1 MQTLLDANELWGLID
16 MSKVK
21 SKEEDLITI
30 ITYTK
35 KENKAWNLLFQSLS
49 NNQLMIVLKETT
61 THGIWEVVEKGYVDK
76 GLVNK
81 IFQTKKFFMLQMNHN
96 YTMEQHAN
104 KLGAM
109 VEEINAIKA
118 TILDKIKVMV
128 LFMSLPKSYQYLI
141 TMLETLKPKYFIW
154 DNVST

>member
-1 MQTLLDANELWGLID
+1 
-16 MSKVK
+16 
-21 SKEEDLITI
+21 
-30 ITYTK
+30 
-35 KENKAWNLLFQSLS
+35 
-49 NNQLMIVLKETT
+49 MIVLKETT

-76 GLVNK
+76 GLTNK

-141 TMLETLKPKYFIW
+141 TMFETLKPKYFIW